1 MFDES
6 SEVVMP
12 TAKPQMA
19 GQMVSQVVKKAPT
32 KETVAAGTAAIA
44 QRQKR
49 WSCRGA
55 CDETHPPA
63 QKVEQW

>member
-12 TAKPQMA
+12 RAKPQMA

-32 KETVAAGTAAIA
+32 KETVAAGTAAIG

-49 WSCRGA
+49 WSCPGA
-55 CDETHPPA
+55 WVEAHPPA

>member
-12 TAKPQMA
+12 RAKPQMA

-55 CDETHPPA
+55 
-63 QKVEQW
+63 